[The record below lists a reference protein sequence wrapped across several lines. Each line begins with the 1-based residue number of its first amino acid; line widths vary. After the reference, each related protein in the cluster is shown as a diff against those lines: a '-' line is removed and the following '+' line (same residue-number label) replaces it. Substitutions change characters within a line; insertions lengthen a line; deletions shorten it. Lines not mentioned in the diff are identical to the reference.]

1 MSEIF
6 DANRLR
12 SKRKELR
19 ITQKELAE
27 AVGVSLITISRYERS
42 ERIPDSN
49 ILSKIVE
56 RFNCQYHDLFI

>member
-1 MSEIF
+1 MSELF
-6 DANRLR
+6 DGDRLR

-56 RFNCQYHDLFI
+56 RFNCQYDDLFI

>member
-6 DANRLR
+6 DGDRLR

-56 RFNCQYHDLFI
+56 RFNCQYDDLFI

>member
-6 DANRLR
+6 DGDRLR

-56 RFNCQYHDLFI
+56 RFNCQYDELFI

>member
-1 MSEIF
+1 MSETF
-6 DANRLR
+6 NGNSLR

-19 ITQKELAE
+19 ITQRELAE
-27 AVGVSLITISRYERS
+27 AVGVALITISRYERS

-56 RFNCQYHDLFI
+56 KFNCRYDDLFI